1 MFVTLK
7 FRSLILILFMFLT
20 LMMTSCWSSRC
31 PRATCR
37 VRVEHRHGDKYFRPR
52 ATMSWMWTPRYK
64 HVRTAQVAGAGPNQI
79 EAKNPWYKV
88 WGPKTNKKTKK
99 SR

>member
-1 MFVTLK
+1 MFKNLK
-7 FRSLILILFMFLT
+7 FRSLVVVCIISMGY
-20 LMMTSCWSSRC
+20 LMSSCWSARC

-52 ATMSWMWTPRYK
+52 AAMSWMWTPRYK

-79 EAKNPWYKV
+79 EAKKPWYKV
-88 WGPKTNKKTKK
+88 WGPKATNKSQKP
-99 SR
+99 R